1 MTHFELTRSSSDG
14 RLYRLGGCGTLYLE
28 GLFRS
33 RATATAGAATWH
45 IYNTGLLVRAIEA
58 TDASG
63 TVIGR
68 FEPKVV
74 RRGGTLAWAGRHLM
88 LEPSSLWRE
97 RYALAEHGVDLA
109 LFDGN
114 SWGKT
119 PVRLS
124 VIGEGAADVGLLLL
138 RPLGSVVGGV
148 SQQYDRVD
156 ERRSQRGVV
165 RRMTNLLACAIHH
178 RLHHALHPALHRS
191 GVGKTRK

>member
-1 MTHFELTRSSSDG
+1 MTHLELTRSSSDR
-14 RLYRLGGCGTLYLE
+14 RLYRLGGRGTLYLE

-45 IYNTGLLVRAIEA
+45 MYNTGLLVRAIEA

-74 RRGGTLAWAGRHLM
+74 RRGGRLAWAGRHLT

-109 LFDGN
+109 LFDGK
-114 SWGKT
+114 SWGA
-119 PVRLS
+119 R
-124 VIGEGAADVGLLLL
+124 AAQ
-138 RPLGSVVGGV
+138 RHRRGSG
-148 SQQYDRVD
+148 
-156 ERRSQRGVV
+156 
-165 RRMTNLLACAIHH
+165 
-178 RLHHALHPALHRS
+178 
-191 GVGKTRK
+191 

>member
-1 MTHFELTRSSSDG
+1 MTHLELTRSSSDR
-14 RLYRLGGCGTLYLE
+14 RLYRLGGRGTLYLE
-28 GLFRS
+28 GFFRS

-45 IYNTGLLVRAIEA
+45 MYNTGLLVRAIEA

-74 RRGGTLAWAGRHLM
+74 RRGGRLAWAGRHLT

-109 LFDGN
+109 LFDGK

-124 VIGEGAADVGLLLL
+124 VIGEGAADVGLLLFAAF
-138 RPLGSVVGGV
+138 
-148 SQQYDRVD
+148 
-156 ERRSQRGVV
+156 VV
-165 RRMTNLLACAIHH
+165 RTLAGSASSTT
-178 RLHHALHPALHRS
+178 ASTSAAANAGS
-191 GVGKTRK
+191 YGG